1 MEHFF
6 YKVLYSII
14 WTRLVRNKV
23 RLLYHLQVFIIII
36 NKSSPNFHMLKD
48 LGYRFGQQASR
59 PAGFVI
65 IVKSI
70 IEASKTAVAV
80 SC

>member
-1 MEHFF
+1 M
-6 YKVLYSII
+6 I
-14 WTRLVRNKV
+14 N
-23 RLLYHLQVFIIII
+23 II
-36 NKSSPNFHMLKD
+36 NYKTTYEEVCDSAQEMLKD

-59 PAGFVI
+59 PAGFII

-70 IEASKTAVAV
+70 IQASKTAVAV